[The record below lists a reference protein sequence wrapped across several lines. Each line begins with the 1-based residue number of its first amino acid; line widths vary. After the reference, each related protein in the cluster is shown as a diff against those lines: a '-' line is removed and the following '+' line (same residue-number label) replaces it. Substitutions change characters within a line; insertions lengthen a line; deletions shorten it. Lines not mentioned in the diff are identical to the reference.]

1 VRFLE
6 IAGFMQRDTTGLL
19 GPLAM
24 WLAHNAELPL
34 EALHDGFCRRL
45 VEAGIP
51 IWRAALGTET
61 LHPEETGGQ
70 LVWLA
75 EADAT
80 AELFY
85 HGVEATLSYLK
96 SPLRIVDETGE
107 PFRQRLDGSIMDMPL
122 LLELREQGATDY
134 LMVPFPFLDRT
145 RSASQSFA
153 TKAPSGFSDADIAR
167 LAIAA
172 KLISPY
178 AERRVLRRIA
188 VSLLDTYVGRHA
200 GERIY
205 NGQVHRGAVD
215 EIDAAILMCDMR
227 GFTAMSNRRS
237 FADVVATLDSW
248 FECIAA
254 AVEAHG
260 GEILKFMGD
269 GLLAMFP
276 AESNPT
282 DACRRA
288 HVAAVAAGARI
299 TELNRSRA
307 AAGDKAVDYVMAL
320 HVGKVAY
327 GNVGGRT
334 RLDFTVLGAAV
345 NYASR
350 MQELAKRLDRRVLV
364 SNAFAEAIGA
374 GLVDVGA
381 HALRGFG
388 RAERILAIDV

>member
-1 VRFLE
+1 MRL
-6 IAGFMQRDTTGLL
+6 DTTDYL
-19 GPLAM
+19 GALAI
-24 WLAHNAELPL
+24 WLADNAELAL
-34 EALHDGFCRRL
+34 EALHEGFCRRL

-51 IWRAALGTET
+51 IWRGVLGTET

-75 EADAT
+75 EAEPT

-85 HGVEATLSYLK
+85 HGVEATSSYLK
-96 SPLRIVDETGE
+96 SPLRIVDETGK
-107 PFRQRLDGSIMDMPL
+107 PFRRRLDGSFVDMPL
-122 LLELREQGATDY
+122 LLELQEQGATDY

-145 RSASQSFA
+145 RSASESFA
-153 TKAPSGFSDADIAR
+153 TKAPNGFSDAEIAE
-167 LAIAA
+167 LSFAA
-172 KLISPY
+172 RLISPY

-215 EIDAAILMCDMR
+215 EIDAAILICDMR
-227 GFTAMSNRRS
+227 GFTAMSNRHS
-237 FADVVATLDSW
+237 LGDIIVTLDAW
-248 FECIAA
+248 FDCIAS
-254 AVEAHG
+254 AVEAQG
-260 GEILKFMGD
+260 GQILKFMGD

-276 AESNPT
+276 AEADPT
-282 DACRRA
+282 DSCRRA
-288 HVAAVAAGARI
+288 YAAAVTACAGI
-299 TELNRSRA
+299 TELNGNRTA
-307 AAGDKAVDYVMAL
+307 TGGKAIEYVMGL

-350 MQELAKRLDRRVLV
+350 LQELAKRLGRHVLV
-364 SNAFAEAIGA
+364 SGAFAQAIG
-374 GLVDVGA
+374 GNMIDMGP

-388 RAERILAIDV
+388 RAERIFALDV